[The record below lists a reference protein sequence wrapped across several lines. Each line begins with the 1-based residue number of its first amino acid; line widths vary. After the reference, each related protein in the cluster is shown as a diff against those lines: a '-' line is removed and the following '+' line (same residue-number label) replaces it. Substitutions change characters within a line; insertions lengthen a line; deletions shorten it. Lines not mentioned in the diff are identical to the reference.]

1 MWLYLAVLILRWE
14 CSLGSLGAQQDH
26 VAALAFGWL
35 APAESCSI
43 ALSARPREIVM
54 ARVGALTMATYSRF
68 RRAATAT
75 AWARVS
81 TPSFLKME
89 VR

>member
-1 MWLYLAVLILRWE
+1 M
-14 CSLGSLGAQQDH
+14 
-26 VAALAFGWL
+26 
-35 APAESCSI
+35 APESCLI
-43 ALSARPREIVM
+43 ALIARPREIVM
-54 ARVGALTMATYSRF
+54 TRVGALTVATYSRF

-81 TPSFLKME
+81 TPSLLKME